1 MELKEFISESIKQI
15 VDGLIEGQQYIKEK
29 SPNSEGVSNNY
40 RKINFDIGV
49 QSSEGNK
56 DDVGGKI
63 TVAQIFQVG
72 GKTESNS
79 SIVNTNRIQ
88 FDVLIAIDHKQYR

>member
-1 MELKEFISESIKQI
+1 MELKDFISESIKQI
-15 VDGLIEGQQYIKEK
+15 TDGLLEGHEYIQKK
-29 SPNSEGVSNNY
+29 SKDSEGVRNEY

-56 DDVGGKI
+56 DDAGGKI

-79 SIVNTNRIQ
+79 SVINTNRIQ
-88 FDVLIAIDHKQYR
+88 FDVLIHINT

>member
-1 MELKEFISESIKQI
+1 MELKDFISESIKQI
-15 VDGLIEGQQYIKEK
+15 TDGLLEGNKYIKEK
-29 SPNSEGVSNNY
+29 SPNSEGVRNDY

-63 TVAQIFQVG
+63 TVANIFQAG

-88 FDVLIAIDHKQYR
+88 FDVLIHIDSK

>member
-15 VDGLIEGQQYIKEK
+15 TDALIESHQYIKEK
-29 SPNSEGVSNNY
+29 SPYSEGVENGY
-40 RKINFDIGV
+40 RRIHFDIGV
-49 QSSEGNK
+49 QSNEGNI

-72 GKTESNS
+72 AKTESNS
-79 SIVNTNRIQ
+79 STVNTNRIQ
-88 FDVLIAIDHKQYR
+88 FDVLLSINHKR